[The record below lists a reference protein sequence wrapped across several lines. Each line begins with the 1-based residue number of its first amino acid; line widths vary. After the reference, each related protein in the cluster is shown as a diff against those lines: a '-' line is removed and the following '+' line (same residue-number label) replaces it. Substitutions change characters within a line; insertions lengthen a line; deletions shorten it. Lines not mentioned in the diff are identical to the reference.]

1 MIGVMIL
8 THGRAG
14 RVVTDRTL
22 RKCGFTGP
30 VHYVVDDEDDQV
42 DRYRELYGSDKVHVF
57 SKDEEEALFDPGDL
71 SDDRGTIVYARNASQ
86 RIAADLGWEYV
97 WQLDDDYTSFEYRF
111 PRGKKLLIEKV
122 RSLDAILHY
131 LQTFMETTGAL
142 TVCLGQGGDLIGGM
156 NINMRKGLLR
166 KAMNSF
172 LISTARP
179 VPFVGR
185 INEDVNT
192 YVSLGNRGHLM
203 FTVMDATL
211 VQKQTQ
217 SNKGGM
223 TDTYLDSGTYVKSF
237 HTVMRNPSSVK
248 IGMMN
253 ASHQR
258 MHHEIDWRRT
268 VPCILAETLRK
279 EHQA

>member
-1 MIGVMIL
+1 MIL

-22 RKCGFTGP
+22 TKSGFTGP
-30 VHYVVDDEDDQV
+30 VHYVIDDEDDQA
-42 DRYRELYGSDKVHVF
+42 DKYRTLYGEDKVHVF
-57 SKDEEEALFDPGDL
+57 SKDDEEALFDPGDL
-71 SDDRGTIVYARNASQ
+71 STDRGTIVYARNASQ
-86 RIAADLGWEYV
+86 RIARSLGWDYL
-97 WQLDDDYTSFEYRF
+97 WQLDDDYTAFHYRY
-111 PRGKKLLIEKV
+111 PKGTKLAYTDV
-122 RSLDAILHY
+122 RSLDNVLRY
-131 LQTFMETTGAL
+131 LQRFMEDTGAL
-142 TVCLGQGGDLIGGM
+142 TVALGQGGDLIGGM
-156 NINMRKGLLR
+156 NLNMRKGLLR

-179 VPFVGR
+179 VAFVGR

-192 YVSLGNRGHLM
+192 YVSLGNRGELL

-217 SNKGGM
+217 SNAGGM
-223 TDTYLDSGTYVKSF
+223 TDTYLDSGTYIKSF

-253 ASHQR
+253 ATHR
-258 MHHEIDWRRT
+258 RIHHEIDWRRT
-268 VPCILAETLRK
+268 VPCILSETLRK
-279 EHQA
+279 ER